1 MSDLVHLPQGIV
13 IFTLREYNKS
23 ERDNV
28 FGNLCREL
36 LFI

>member
-13 IFTLREYNKS
+13 ILTLREYSKS

-28 FGNLCREL
+28 LTNLCREK